1 MYVSQGVVGLPSVKA
16 VDEYH
21 ESHSDIYKD
30 KSKKDELQ
38 PAMSDIPLFYKEP
51 KKKVKLSSPADDLN
65 VG

>member
-1 MYVSQGVVGLPSVKA
+1 MKA

-38 PAMSDIPLFYKEP
+38 PAMSDLPLFYKEP
-51 KKKVKLSSPADDLN
+51 KKKVKLSSPADDLK
-65 VG
+65 VR